1 VCPARFG
8 ARPSQPSRDLRG
20 GANDAGARRL
30 ALASLIEHGRGMDDD
45 RLWALVSAER
55 QDVLELLE
63 DLRTAEWNAPSLCA
77 GWRVR
82 DVVGHLTMA
91 TDTPLSSAVVGL
103 VRAGFDVDRFLAR
116 TAVQRGSA
124 PLPALLSGWQRAV
137 DSRRTPPGGT
147 AGQML
152 VEAVSHHQDV
162 VRPLGRPPTTP
173 PERLTCALDT
183 AVRLGGPF
191 RSRQRATGLR
201 LVAPELDWTAGD
213 AGAPEVRGRGDVLLL
228 GLLGRTEAL
237 GELSGDGLDR
247 WR

>member
-1 VCPARFG
+1 V
-8 ARPSQPSRDLRG
+8 
-20 GANDAGARRL
+20 
-30 ALASLIEHGRGMDDD
+30 DDSS
-45 RLWALVSAER
+45 WAQVSAER
-55 QDVLELLE
+55 QDVLTLLQ
-63 DLRTAEWNAPSLCA
+63 DLRPAEWEEPTLCR

-124 PLPALLSGWQRAV
+124 PLTTLLSGWRRAV

-147 AGQML
+147 PGQML
-152 VEAVSHHQDV
+152 VEVVSHGQDV
-162 VRPLGRPPTTP
+162 RRPLGRPRATP
-173 PERLTCALDT
+173 PERLRCALDT

-191 RSRQRATGLR
+191 GSRQRAAGVR
-201 LVAPELDWTAGD
+201 LVAPELDWTSGE
-213 AGAPEVRGRGDVLLL
+213 AGAPEVRGAGDALLL
-228 GLLGRTEAL
+228 GLLGRSDVL
-237 GELSGDGLDR
+237 DELTGRGLAR

>member
-1 VCPARFG
+1 
-8 ARPSQPSRDLRG
+8 
-20 GANDAGARRL
+20 
-30 ALASLIEHGRGMDDD
+30 MDDD
-45 RLWALVSAER
+45 LRWDLVSAER
-55 QDVLELLE
+55 RDVLALLQ
-63 DLRTAEWNAPSLCA
+63 DLQMREWDTLSLCA

-91 TDTPLSSAVVGL
+91 TDTPLSSAVMGL

-124 PLPALLSGWQRAV
+124 PLTTLLSGWRRAV

-152 VEAVSHHQDV
+152 VEVVSHAQDIR
-162 VRPLGRPPTTP
+162 RPLGRQRPTP
-173 PERLTCALDT
+173 PERLRTALDT

-191 RSRQRATGLR
+191 GSRQRAAGLH

-213 AGAPEVRGRGDVLLL
+213 PGDPEVRGPGDALLL
-228 GLLGRTEAL
+228 ALLGRAGTL
-237 GELSGDGLDR
+237 DELDGPGLDR

>member
-1 VCPARFG
+1 V
-8 ARPSQPSRDLRG
+8 
-20 GANDAGARRL
+20 
-30 ALASLIEHGRGMDDD
+30 DDD
-45 RLWALVSAER
+45 RLWAHVSAER
-55 QDVLELLE
+55 QDVLALLK
-63 DLRTAEWNAPSLCA
+63 DLRVAEWEAPSLCT

-116 TAVQRGSA
+116 TAVQRGSV
-124 PLPALLSGWQRAV
+124 PLTTLLAGWRRAV

-152 VEAVSHHQDV
+152 VEVVSHAQDV
-162 VRPLGRPPTTP
+162 RRPLGRPRTTP
-173 PERLTCALDT
+173 PERLRCALDT

-191 RSRQRATGLR
+191 GSRQRAAGLR
-201 LVAPELDWTAGD
+201 LVAPELDWSAGD
-213 AGAPEVRGRGDVLLL
+213 PRAPEVRGPGDALLL
-228 GLLGRTEAL
+228 GLLGRTDAH
-237 GELSGDGLDR
+237 GELTGRGLDR